1 MLSVEHRFFYFLF
14 DTLFVII
21 VANAIDILETDVLFT
36 SSLSTHSNDDGV
48 IDTSIYR
55 YVDNIPRAVT
65 HDNYDE
71 FIQSIIFDF
80 FYYCSDVIISFVNF
94 CYASVGV

>member
-1 MLSVEHRFFYFLF
+1 MLSVEHRLF
-14 DTLFVII
+14 DTHMFFFFDTLHIII

-55 YVDNIPRAVT
+55 YVDNMPRVV
-65 HDNYDE
+65 H
-71 FIQSIIFDF
+71 S
-80 FYYCSDVIISFVNF
+80 
-94 CYASVGV
+94 